1 MSALYRI
8 LLAWSE
14 FDLAIAK
21 ATGRNPNDVAQ
32 RAAAGDGDGEEHEV
46 GERIGKAGAVVFG
59 LFGVVPHD

>member
-21 ATGRNPNDVAQ
+21 ATGRNPKHIEQLQRDVD
-32 RAAAGDGDGEEHEV
+32 RWEHAILMLE
-46 GERIGKAGAVVFG
+46 INK
-59 LFGVVPHD
+59 

>member
-21 ATGRNPNDVAQ
+21 ATGRNPKHIEQLQRDVAKWEP
-32 RAAAGDGDGEEHEV
+32 ALLMT
-46 GERIGKAGAVVFG
+46 RINA
-59 LFGVVPHD
+59 